1 MLEGIYVLHS
11 LCPNSF
17 NAVILHENILHNQFL
32 AGYWRGAGDLAFQI
46 VLWGSKCLSPLMK
59 LVSQT
64 GFALMGKAALSVNEL
79 LAVGWLYSIT

>member
-1 MLEGIYVLHS
+1 
-11 LCPNSF
+11 
-17 NAVILHENILHNQFL
+17 
-32 AGYWRGAGDLAFQI
+32 
-46 VLWGSKCLSPLMK
+46 MK